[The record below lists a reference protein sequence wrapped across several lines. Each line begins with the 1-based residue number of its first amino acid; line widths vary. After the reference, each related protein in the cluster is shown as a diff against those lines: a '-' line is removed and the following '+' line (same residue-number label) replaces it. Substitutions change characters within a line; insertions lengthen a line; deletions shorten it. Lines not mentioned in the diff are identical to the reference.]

1 MVCQWFGLKATW
13 TVFSG
18 LASESVSMVFFGLA
32 SKPVATVS
40 SGFTSKPV
48 VGFLVEPQK
57 QGGGGQLSGTA
68 TGSTCSLELLV
79 EEFQSIFSF

>member
-1 MVCQWFGLKATW
+1 MVY
-13 TVFSG
+13 SG
-18 LASESVSMVFFGLA
+18 LASESVSTVFFGLA
-32 SKPVATVS
+32 SKLVAIVS
-40 SGFTSKPV
+40 SGFASKPI